1 MEDDV
6 IGTLPKNILKQIAYS
21 LFLLIIFAIGIQADN
36 KNIPTRENTIERFL
50 TANGILDTE
59 KINQFRSQRQSAAQS
74 VPNLYLDSATSSIW
88 AGDHWEDT
96 LKNFHFYNVSGN
108 LSFSTNQYYWGVDGP
123 DTTDTIINNY
133 VFHSNYSYDDNGR
146 IIERIQKALRT
157 KFGFTFIVRDTM
169 TYDTE
174 GNLIDSLEQFWSSYL
189 NPPDWGTDGQ
199 SNYTFTYD
207 LNGNKTEY
215 IFKNSQ
221 WDENPPYWKWRTEY
235 REIYGYDVNN
245 NMLESVEQL
254 WDDDLNVWYNNKKI
268 NCSYDG
274 SNNLTDSIKYYWD
287 TNQWNPAM
295 KYSYEYDHNDNQ
307 ILEIHQYDDEG
318 TWINTW
324 KFEYEYDSHGNQTRF
339 FEQYWYGG
347 WDNSWDEVR
356 AYDANDNITENIG
369 IFWNWSSNKWVN
381 YDRLLYTY
389 DLNGNQ
395 TEYLEQLWDNNQ
407 WNDDI
412 KRTSYYSQLTTAEI
426 NLGSDVEITLDEDI
440 SILFDSIDVSGL
452 IDITLSE
459 NGPESDI
466 HEFLPYDEYDYIF
479 VTTDAE
485 YIGEVELC
493 FPYDDASL
501 TDEQE
506 DKLRVFHYTNNEWM
520 DITTSHDKENDIIC
534 GTTVSLS
541 PFAIGREKEPTD
553 IDIINDAIV
562 PEEYTL
568 NQNYPNPFNPST
580 TIQFSLPRLS
590 KVEIEVYNILGQTVR
605 NLVNDEKPAGQY
617 QVTWD
622 GRDNSGKTVSS
633 GIYFYKIKTDNFT
646 SSKKMLLLK

>member
-6 IGTLPKNILKQIAYS
+6 IGTLPKNILKPIG
-21 LFLLIIFAIGIQADN
+21 LLLLILFVFAIGIQADN

-50 TANGILDTE
+50 TANGTLDAE
-59 KINQFRSQRQSAAQS
+59 KIKQFRSQRINSSQS
-74 VPNLYLDSATSSIW
+74 VPNLCLDSITFSY
-88 AGDHWEDT
+88 WESDLWSDS
-96 LKNFHFYNVSGN
+96 LKYYYLYDVNGN
-108 LSFSTNQYYWGVDGP
+108 LSFS
-123 DTTDTIINNY
+123 
-133 VFHSNYSYDDNGR
+133 
-146 IIERIQKALRT
+146 A
-157 KFGFTFIVRDTM
+157 
-169 TYDTE
+169 
-174 GNLIDSLEQFWSSYL
+174 
-189 NPPDWGTDGQ
+189 
-199 SNYTFTYD
+199 
-207 LNGNKTEY
+207 
-215 IFKNSQ
+215 
-221 WDENPPYWKWRTEY
+221 
-235 REIYGYDVNN
+235 
-245 NMLESVEQL
+245 
-254 WDDDLNVWYNNKKI
+254 
-268 NCSYDG
+268 
-274 SNNLTDSIKYYWD
+274 IKYYWEND
-287 TNQWNPAM
+287 QPDPTVKRYLLNTSFDYDNNNRLIEKIEYTLHPQHDSYSIG
-295 KYSYEYDHNDNQ
+295 KTTYSYNPDGSLADSLDQSWGGTKWYDDSMDSYSYDTYGNQIEYLYRVYQYNDWEWENRYREQYTYDINNNMTELIGQNWDSDMQTWYNSNRLVCSYDSHSNRLDSIPYWWEDDQWEFGDRFTFTYDHNDNQ
-307 ILEIHQYDDEG
+307 IEEIWQYDDEG

-324 KFEYEYDSHGNQTRF
+324 KFEYEYDSRGNQTRYY
-339 FEQYWYGG
+339 EQYWAGG
-347 WDNSWDEVR
+347 DWDNSWDEVR
-356 AYDANDNITENIG
+356 AYDANNNITENIG
-369 IFWNWSSNKWVN
+369 KFWNWSSNKWVT

-395 TEYLEQLWDNNQ
+395 TEYVEQLWDNNQ
-407 WNDDI
+407 WNDDNR
-412 KRTSYYSQLTTAEI
+412 RTSCYSQLTVTETG
-426 NLGSDVEITLDEDI
+426 LGSDVEITLDEDI

-493 FPYDDASL
+493 FPYDNASL

-580 TIQFSLPRLS
+580 VIQFSLPRLS
-590 KVEIEVYNILGQTVR
+590 KVEIEVYNILGQTVC
-605 NLVNDEKPAGQY
+605 NLVNEEKPAGQY
-617 QVTWD
+617 QVTWN

-633 GIYFYKIKTDNFT
+633 GLYFYKIKTDSFT
-646 SSKKMLLLK
+646 SSKKMILLK